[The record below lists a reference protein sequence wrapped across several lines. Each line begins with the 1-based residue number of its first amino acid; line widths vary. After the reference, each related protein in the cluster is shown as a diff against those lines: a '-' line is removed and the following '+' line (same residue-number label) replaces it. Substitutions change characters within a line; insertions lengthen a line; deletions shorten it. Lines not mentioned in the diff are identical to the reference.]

1 MTNSK
6 KIKRNIGASRRL
18 APFGHVRSITFIIML
33 LTVALIFGCR
43 KSSTSPNPTVFT
55 VEAGTSSPIRIIKD
69 TDYKAYSDGNIGA
82 KVGGTSDY
90 SVTITKVEQ
99 KDTAVDVVL
108 DASDFTVDK
117 NTIKLSEEAD
127 KGINKFSG
135 KNLTEKKAK
144 EYTLTLTYS
153 TTANVEPKSREITTD
168 IGIVQNH
175 ILTKDEFTTYV
186 KKWKWQANSTAQA
199 NAGNI
204 YVNSSDGNSSVQFQ
218 VNSANFSATDK
229 TRNYSISGNGSGVAY
244 SKANALNIFASA
256 AKKDDSQN
264 PTSTGY
270 ESYFSDIKG
279 LKTVDSDSLNKMTL
293 YLQFIL
299 NDDTALI
306 DTELTHITNANEGL
320 SFELSLGTQNDT
332 WGD

>member
-1 MTNSK
+1 MTQKNIL
-6 KIKRNIGASRRL
+6 KIL
-18 APFGHVRSITFIIML
+18 VIMIAVL
-33 LTVALIFGCR
+33 SLFAVSCR
-43 KSSTSPNPTVFT
+43 KASTSPEPTPTPTPSGNPTVFT
-55 VEAGTSSPIRIIKD
+55 VEVRTSSPIRIIKD
-69 TDYKAYSDGNIGA
+69 TDYKAYADGNIGA

-99 KDTAVDVVL
+99 KDTAVDVAL

-117 NTIKLSEEAD
+117 NTIKLSEEAN

-175 ILTKDEFTTYV
+175 LLTKTEFTDYV

-204 YVNSSDGNSSVQFQ
+204 YVNSSDNTKSVQFQ
-218 VNSANFSATDK
+218 VNGVNFSATDK
-229 TRNYSISGNGSGVAY
+229 NKNYSISGNGSGVAY

>member
-1 MTNSK
+1 MTQKNIL
-6 KIKRNIGASRRL
+6 KIL
-18 APFGHVRSITFIIML
+18 VIMIAVL
-33 LTVALIFGCR
+33 SLFAVSCR
-43 KSSTSPNPTVFT
+43 KASTSPEPTPTPTPSGNPTVFT
-55 VEAGTSSPIRIIKD
+55 VTAGTSSPIRIIKD
-69 TDYKAYSDGNIGA
+69 TDFKAYADGNIGA

-90 SVTITKVEQ
+90 SVTIKEVKAKSETE
-99 KDTAVDVVL
+99 DVVL

-135 KNLTEKKAK
+135 KNLTEKQAK

-175 ILTKDEFTTYV
+175 LLTKDEFTTYV

-199 NAGNI
+199 NEGNI
-204 YVNSSDGNSSVQFQ
+204 YVGSIDNTKSVQFQ
-218 VNSANFSATDK
+218 VNGVNFSATDK
-229 TRNYSISGNGSGVAY
+229 TKNYSISAAGSGTAY

-256 AKKDDSQN
+256 SKKDDKN
-264 PTSTGY
+264 NTSTGY

-279 LKTVDSDSLNKMTL
+279 LKTVDSDTLNKMTL

-299 NDDTALI
+299 NDDTVLI

-320 SFELSLGTQNDT
+320 SFELSLLTANDT
-332 WGD
+332 WAD

>member
-1 MTNSK
+1 MTQKNIL
-6 KIKRNIGASRRL
+6 KIL
-18 APFGHVRSITFIIML
+18 VIMIAVL
-33 LTVALIFGCR
+33 SLFAVSCR
-43 KSSTSPNPTVFT
+43 KASTSPEPTPTPPYNPTVFT
-55 VEAGTSSPIRIIKD
+55 VTAGTSSPIRIIKD
-69 TDYKAYSDGNIGA
+69 TDFKAYADRNIGA

-117 NTIKLSEEAD
+117 NTIKLSEETD

-135 KNLTEKKAK
+135 KNLTEKQAK

-153 TTANVEPKSREITTD
+153 TTANVGPKSREITTD

-175 ILTKDEFTTYV
+175 LLTKQEFTDYV
-186 KKWKWQANSTAQA
+186 KKWKWQANSTSQA

-204 YVNSSDGNSSVQFQ
+204 YVNSSSDNQKSVLFQ
-218 VNSANFSATDK
+218 VNSVDFSATDK
-229 TRNYSISGNGSGVAY
+229 AKNYSISGNGSGVAY

-256 AKKDDSQN
+256 SKKDDKN
-264 PTSTGY
+264 NTSTGY

-279 LKTVDSDSLNKMTL
+279 LKTVDSDTLNKMTL

-320 SFELSLGTQNDT
+320 SFELSLSTANDT

>member
-18 APFGHVRSITFIIML
+18 APFGHVRSITFTIML
-33 LTVALIFGCR
+33 LAVALIFGCK

-55 VEAGTSSPIRIIKD
+55 VTAGTSSPIKIIKD
-69 TDYKAYSDGNIGA
+69 TDFKAYANGNLGA

-99 KDTAVDVVL
+99 KDTTVDVAL
-108 DASDFTVDK
+108 EASDFTVDK
-117 NTIKLSEEAD
+117 NTIKLSEETD
-127 KGINKFSG
+127 KGINKF
-135 KNLTEKKAK
+135 KDKKLTEKQAK
-144 EYTLTLTYS
+144 EYTLTLTYT

-175 ILTKDEFTTYV
+175 LLTKQEFTEYV

-204 YVNSSDGNSSVQFQ
+204 YVNSRDNKNSVQFQ
-218 VNSANFSATDK
+218 VNGVNFSATKDK
-229 TRNYSISGNGSGVAY
+229 NYSISGNGSGVAY

-256 AKKDDSQN
+256 SKKDDKTD
-264 PTSTGY
+264 TSTGY

-279 LKTVDSDSLNKMTL
+279 LKTVDSDTLNKMTL

-320 SFELSLGTQNDT
+320 SFELTLSTANDT

>member
-6 KIKRNIGASRRL
+6 KIKRNIGASLRL
-18 APFGHVRSITFIIML
+18 APFGHVRSITFTIML
-33 LTVALIFGCR
+33 LAVALIFGCR

-55 VEAGTSSPIRIIKD
+55 VTAGTSSPIKIIKD
-69 TDYKAYSDGNIGA
+69 TDYKPYADGNIGA

-99 KDTAVDVVL
+99 KDKTVDVAL

-135 KNLTEKKAK
+135 KNLTEKQAK

-175 ILTKDEFTTYV
+175 VVTKAEVKGIVGRAQKSTEGVSGSAGLIYLKPKEGSTQMNAITINMAGQDFQTTTPPDFKLT
-186 KKWKWQANSTAQA
+186 ANNTD
-199 NAGNI
+199 NN
-204 YVNSSDGNSSVQFQ
+204 QF
-218 VNSANFSATDK
+218 
-229 TRNYSISGNGSGVAY
+229 VADD
-244 SKANALNIFASA
+244 ALNIIGEAL
-256 AKKDDSQN
+256 KNQ
-264 PTSTGY
+264 TGY
-270 ESYFSDIKG
+270 DTYFTDIKAI
-279 LKTVDSDSLNKMTL
+279 KKVIDTTTSVNKATF
-293 YLQFIL
+293 YFQFIL
-299 NDDTALI
+299 NN
-306 DTELTHITNANEGL
+306 ENAISDEIKNIVDETSGL
-320 SFELSLGTQNDT
+320 SIEITLTGGG
-332 WGD
+332 WE

>member
-18 APFGHVRSITFIIML
+18 APFGHVRSITFTIML
-33 LTVALIFGCR
+33 LAVALIFGCR

-55 VEAGTSSPIRIIKD
+55 VTAGTSSPIRIIKD
-69 TDYKAYSDGNIGA
+69 NDFKAYADGNIGA

-99 KDTAVDVVL
+99 KDTTVDVVL

-117 NTIKLSEEAD
+117 NTIKLSDA
-127 KGINKFSG
+127 GIGKFSG
-135 KNLTEKKAK
+135 KNLTEKQAK

-153 TTANVEPKSREITTD
+153 TTANVEPKSREITTV

-175 ILTKDEFTTYV
+175 LLTKQEFTDYV
-186 KKWKWQANSTAQA
+186 RKWKWQANSTAQA

-204 YVNSSDGNSSVQFQ
+204 YVNSSDGKSSAQFQ
-218 VNSANFSATDK
+218 VNGVNFVADK
-229 TRNYSISGNGSGVAY
+229 TKNYSITSQGSGTAY

-256 AKKDDSQN
+256 SKKDDDKDN

-279 LKTVDSDSLNKMTL
+279 LKTAPSDTLNKMTL

-306 DTELTHITNANEGL
+306 DTDLTHITNANEGL
-320 SFELSLGTQNDT
+320 SFELSLSTANDT

>member
-6 KIKRNIGASRRL
+6 KIKRNIGASLRL
-18 APFGHVRSITFIIML
+18 APFGHVRSITFTIML

-55 VEAGTSSPIRIIKD
+55 VTAGTSSPIRIIKD
-69 TDYKAYSDGNIGA
+69 TDYKPYADGNIGA

-99 KDTAVDVVL
+99 KDKTVDVVL

-117 NTIKLSEEAD
+117 NTIKLSDAGIGKF
-127 KGINKFSG
+127 KGKT
-135 KNLTEKKAK
+135 LTEKQAK
-144 EYTLTLTYS
+144 EYTLTLTYT
-153 TTANVEPKSREITTD
+153 TTANVEPKSREITTV

-175 ILTKDEFTTYV
+175 LLTKQEFTDYV

-204 YVNSSDGNSSVQFQ
+204 YVNSSDNTKSVQFQ
-218 VNSANFSATDK
+218 VNSVNFSAADK
-229 TRNYSISGNGSGVAY
+229 NKNYSISAQGSGTAY

-256 AKKDDSQN
+256 SKKDDSQN

-279 LKTVDSDSLNKMTL
+279 LKTVPSASDSLNKMTL

-320 SFELSLGTQNDT
+320 SFELSLSTANDT

>member
-1 MTNSK
+1 MTSSK
-6 KIKRNIGASRRL
+6 KIKRNIGASLRL

-33 LTVALIFGCR
+33 LAVALIFGCR

-69 TDYKAYSDGNIGA
+69 TDYKPYADGNIGA

-99 KDTAVDVVL
+99 KDTTVDVVL

-117 NTIKLSEEAD
+117 NIIKLSEETD

-135 KNLTEKKAK
+135 KNLTEKQAK
-144 EYTLTLTYS
+144 EYTLTLTYT
-153 TTANVEPKSREITTD
+153 TTANVEPKSREITTG
-168 IGIVQNH
+168 ISIVQNH
-175 ILTKDEFTTYV
+175 LLTKDEFTAYV

-199 NAGNI
+199 NEGNI
-204 YVNSSDGNSSVQFQ
+204 YVNSSDNKNSAQFQ
-218 VNSANFSATDK
+218 VNSVNFSATDK
-229 TRNYSISGNGSGVAY
+229 TKNYSISTAGSGTAY

-256 AKKDDSQN
+256 SKKDDKN
-264 PTSTGY
+264 NTSTGY

-279 LKTVDSDSLNKMTL
+279 LKTVSSDTLNKMTL

-320 SFELSLGTQNDT
+320 SFELSLGTANDT

>member
-1 MTNSK
+1 MTQKNIL
-6 KIKRNIGASRRL
+6 KIL
-18 APFGHVRSITFIIML
+18 VIMIAVL
-33 LTVALIFGCR
+33 SLFAVSCR
-43 KSSTSPNPTVFT
+43 KASTSPEPTPTPSGNPTVFT
-55 VEAGTSSPIRIIKD
+55 VTAGTSSPIRIIKD
-69 TDYKAYSDGNIGA
+69 TDFKAYADGNIGA

-99 KDTAVDVVL
+99 KDTTVDVVL

-127 KGINKFSG
+127 KGINKFKD

-175 ILTKDEFTTYV
+175 LLTKTEFTDYV

-204 YVNSSDGNSSVQFQ
+204 YVGSSDNTKSAQFQ

-229 TRNYSISGNGSGVAY
+229 TKNYSISAAGSGTAY

-256 AKKDDSQN
+256 SKKDDKN
-264 PTSTGY
+264 NTSTGY

-279 LKTVDSDSLNKMTL
+279 LKTVDSDTLNKMTL

-332 WGD
+332 CGD

>member
-6 KIKRNIGASRRL
+6 KIKRNIGASLRL
-18 APFGHVRSITFIIML
+18 APFGHVRSIIFTIML
-33 LTVALIFGCR
+33 LAVALIFGCR

-55 VEAGTSSPIRIIKD
+55 VTAGTSSPIRIIKD
-69 TDYKAYSDGNIGA
+69 TNFKAYADGNLGA

-99 KDTAVDVVL
+99 KDTTVDVVL

-117 NTIKLSEEAD
+117 NTIKLSDA
-127 KGINKFSG
+127 GIGKFSG

-153 TTANVEPKSREITTD
+153 TTANVEPKSREITTV

-175 ILTKDEFTTYV
+175 LLTKQEFTDYV
-186 KKWKWQANSTAQA
+186 KKWKWQANSTAQP
-199 NAGNI
+199 NEGNI
-204 YVNSSDGNSSVQFQ
+204 YVNSIDNKTSVQFQ
-218 VNSANFSATDK
+218 VNGVNFSATDK
-229 TRNYSISGNGSGVAY
+229 TKNYSITSQGGGTAY

-256 AKKDDSQN
+256 SKKDDKN
-264 PTSTGY
+264 NTSTGY

-320 SFELSLGTQNDT
+320 SFELSLGTANDT

>member
-33 LTVALIFGCR
+33 LAIALILGCR

-55 VEAGTSSPIRIIKD
+55 VTAGTSSPIRIIKD
-69 TDYKAYSDGNIGA
+69 TDFKAYADGNIGA

-99 KDTAVDVVL
+99 KDTTVDVVL

-135 KNLTEKKAK
+135 KNLTEKQAK

-175 ILTKDEFTTYV
+175 LLTKQEFTDYV

-204 YVNSSDGNSSVQFQ
+204 YVNSSDNTKSVQFQ
-218 VNSANFSATDK
+218 VNGVSFVADK
-229 TRNYSISGNGSGVAY
+229 TKNYSISGGGNGTAY

-256 AKKDDSQN
+256 SKKDDKDN
-264 PTSTGY
+264 KSTGY
-270 ESYFSDIKG
+270 ESYFSDVKG

-320 SFELSLGTQNDT
+320 SFELSLTTSNDT
-332 WGD
+332 WQD

>member
-1 MTNSK
+1 MTQKNIL
-6 KIKRNIGASRRL
+6 KIL
-18 APFGHVRSITFIIML
+18 VIMIAVL
-33 LTVALIFGCR
+33 SLFAVSCR
-43 KSSTSPNPTVFT
+43 KASTSTEPTPPSDNPTVFT
-55 VEAGTSSPIRIIKD
+55 VEAGTSSPIKIIKD
-69 TDYKAYSDGNIGA
+69 TDFKAYADGNIGA

-117 NTIKLSEEAD
+117 NTIKLSDA
-127 KGINKFSG
+127 GIGKFKG

-175 ILTKDEFTTYV
+175 LLTKQEFTDYV

-204 YVNSSDGNSSVQFQ
+204 YVNSSDKSSSAQFQ
-218 VNSANFSATDK
+218 VSNPTFSAEK
-229 TRNYSISGNGSGVAY
+229 NKNYSIEAAGSGKDY

-306 DTELTHITNANEGL
+306 DTDLTHITNANEGL
-320 SFELSLGTQNDT
+320 SFELSLGTTGDT

>member
-1 MTNSK
+1 MTSSK
-6 KIKRNIGASRRL
+6 KIKRNIGASLRL

-33 LTVALIFGCR
+33 LAVALIFGCR

-69 TDYKAYSDGNIGA
+69 TDYKPYADGNIGA

-99 KDTAVDVVL
+99 KDTTVDVVL

-117 NTIKLSEEAD
+117 NIIKLSEETD

-135 KNLTEKKAK
+135 KNLTEKQAK
-144 EYTLTLTYS
+144 EYTLTLTYT
-153 TTANVEPKSREITTD
+153 TTANVEPKSREITTG
-168 IGIVQNH
+168 ISIVQNH
-175 ILTKDEFTTYV
+175 LLTKDEFTAYV

-199 NAGNI
+199 NEGNI
-204 YVNSSDGNSSVQFQ
+204 YVNSSDNKNSAQFQ
-218 VNSANFSATDK
+218 VNSVNFSATDK
-229 TRNYSISGNGSGVAY
+229 TKNYSISTAGSGTAY

-256 AKKDDSQN
+256 SKKDDKN
-264 PTSTGY
+264 NTSTGY

-279 LKTVDSDSLNKMTL
+279 LKTVSSDTLNKMTL

-299 NDDTALI
+299 NDDTSLI

-320 SFELSLGTQNDT
+320 SFELSLGTANDT

>member
-18 APFGHVRSITFIIML
+18 APFGHVRSITFTIML

-55 VEAGTSSPIRIIKD
+55 VTAGTSSPIRIIKD
-69 TDYKAYSDGNIGA
+69 TNFKAYADGNLGA

-99 KDTAVDVVL
+99 KDTTVDVVL

-117 NTIKLSEEAD
+117 NTIKLSDA
-127 KGINKFSG
+127 GIGKFSG

-153 TTANVEPKSREITTD
+153 TTANVEPKSREITTV

-175 ILTKDEFTTYV
+175 LLTKQEFTDYV
-186 KKWKWQANSTAQA
+186 KKWKWQANSTAQP
-199 NAGNI
+199 NEGNI
-204 YVNSSDGNSSVQFQ
+204 YVNSIDNKTSVQFQ
-218 VNSANFSATDK
+218 VNGVNFSATDK
-229 TRNYSISGNGSGVAY
+229 TKNYSITSQGGGTAY

-256 AKKDDSQN
+256 SKKDDKN
-264 PTSTGY
+264 NTSTGY

-320 SFELSLGTQNDT
+320 SFELSLGTANDT

>member
-1 MTNSK
+1 MTQKNIL
-6 KIKRNIGASRRL
+6 KIL
-18 APFGHVRSITFIIML
+18 VIMIAVL
-33 LTVALIFGCR
+33 SLFAVSCR
-43 KSSTSPNPTVFT
+43 KASTSPEPTPPPYNPTVFT
-55 VEAGTSSPIRIIKD
+55 VTAGTSSPIRIIKD
-69 TDYKAYSDGNIGA
+69 TDFKAYADGNIGA

-99 KDTAVDVVL
+99 KDKTVDVVL

-117 NTIKLSEEAD
+117 NTIKLSDAGIGKFKD
-127 KGINKFSG
+127 KT
-135 KNLTEKKAK
+135 LTEKKAK
-144 EYTLTLTYS
+144 EYTLTLTYT
-153 TTANVEPKSREITTD
+153 TTANVEPKSREITTV

-175 ILTKDEFTTYV
+175 LLTKQEFTDYV

-204 YVNSSDGNSSVQFQ
+204 YVNSSDNTKSVQFQ
-218 VNSANFSATDK
+218 VNGVNFSATDK
-229 TRNYSISGNGSGVAY
+229 NKNYSISGNGSGVAY

-256 AKKDDSQN
+256 SKKDDSQN

-306 DTELTHITNANEGL
+306 DKDLTHITNANEGL
-320 SFELSLGTQNDT
+320 SFELSLSTANDT
-332 WGD
+332 WQD

>member
-6 KIKRNIGASRRL
+6 KIKRNIGTSRRL
-18 APFGHVRSITFIIML
+18 APFGHVRSITFTIML
-33 LTVALIFGCR
+33 LAVALIFGCK

-55 VEAGTSSPIRIIKD
+55 VTAGTSSPIKIIKD
-69 TDYKAYSDGNIGA
+69 TDYKPYSDGNIGA

-99 KDTAVDVVL
+99 KDTTVDVVL

-117 NTIKLSEEAD
+117 NTIKLSDA
-127 KGINKFSG
+127 GIGKFSG
-135 KNLTEKKAK
+135 KNLTEKQAK
-144 EYTLTLTYS
+144 EYTLTLTYT
-153 TTANVEPKSREITTD
+153 TTANVEPKSREITTV

-175 ILTKDEFTTYV
+175 LLTKTEFTDYV

-199 NAGNI
+199 NEGNI
-204 YVNSSDGNSSVQFQ
+204 YVNSIDNKNSVQFQ
-218 VNSANFSATDK
+218 VNGVNFSATDK
-229 TRNYSISGNGSGVAY
+229 NKNYSISGNGSGVAY

-256 AKKDDSQN
+256 SKKDDKTD
-264 PTSTGY
+264 TSTGY
-270 ESYFSDIKG
+270 DSYFSDIKG

-320 SFELSLGTQNDT
+320 SFELSLGTANDT

>member
-1 MTNSK
+1 MTQKNIL
-6 KIKRNIGASRRL
+6 KIL
-18 APFGHVRSITFIIML
+18 VIMIAVL
-33 LTVALIFGCR
+33 SLFAVSCR
-43 KSSTSPNPTVFT
+43 KASTSPEPTPTPTPSGNPTVFT
-55 VEAGTSSPIRIIKD
+55 VTAGTSSPIRIIKD
-69 TDYKAYSDGNIGA
+69 TDYQPYADGNIGA

-90 SVTITKVEQ
+90 SVTIKEV
-99 KDTAVDVVL
+99 KAKSDTEDVIL

-117 NTIKLSEEAD
+117 NTIKLSDA
-127 KGINKFSG
+127 GIGKFKG

-153 TTANVEPKSREITTD
+153 TTANVEPKSREITTG

-175 ILTKDEFTTYV
+175 LLTKQEFTDYV
-186 KKWKWQANSTAQA
+186 KKWKWQANSTAQT

-204 YVNSSDGNSSVQFQ
+204 YVNSIDNTKSVQFQ
-218 VNSANFSATDK
+218 LIGANFSATDK
-229 TRNYSISGNGSGVAY
+229 NKNYSISGNGSGVAY

-279 LKTVDSDSLNKMTL
+279 LKTVDSDTLNKMTL

-320 SFELSLGTQNDT
+320 SFELSLGTTGDT
-332 WGD
+332 WED

>member
-6 KIKRNIGASRRL
+6 KIKRNIGASLRL

-33 LTVALIFGCR
+33 LAVALIFGCK

-55 VEAGTSSPIRIIKD
+55 VEAGTSSPIKIIKD
-69 TDYKAYSDGNIGA
+69 TDYKAYADGNIGA

-99 KDTAVDVVL
+99 KDTTVDVVL

-117 NTIKLSEEAD
+117 NTIKLSDA
-127 KGINKFSG
+127 GIGKFSG
-135 KNLTEKKAK
+135 KNLTEKQAK

-168 IGIVQNH
+168 IGIFQNH
-175 ILTKDEFTTYV
+175 LLTKQEFTDYV
-186 KKWKWQANSTAQA
+186 KKWKWQANSTSQP

-204 YVNSSDGNSSVQFQ
+204 YVKSSDESSSANFQ
-218 VNSANFSATDK
+218 VNAASFSATDK
-229 TRNYSISGNGSGVAY
+229 TKNYSIEAAGSGKAY
-244 SKANALNIFASA
+244 SKANALNTFASA
-256 AKKDDSQN
+256 SKKDDKTD
-264 PTSTGY
+264 TSTGY
-270 ESYFSDIKG
+270 DSYFSDIKG

>member
-1 MTNSK
+1 MTQKNIL
-6 KIKRNIGASRRL
+6 KIL
-18 APFGHVRSITFIIML
+18 VIMIAVL
-33 LTVALIFGCR
+33 SLFAVSCR
-43 KSSTSPNPTVFT
+43 KASTSPEPTPTPTPSGNPTVFT
-55 VEAGTSSPIRIIKD
+55 VTAGTSSPIRIIKD
-69 TDYKAYSDGNIGA
+69 TDFKAYADGNIGA

-90 SVTITKVEQ
+90 SVTIEKVEQ
-99 KDTAVDVVL
+99 KDTTVNVVL

-117 NTIKLSEEAD
+117 NTIKLSDA
-127 KGINKFSG
+127 GIGKFSG
-135 KNLTEKKAK
+135 KNLTEKQAK

-175 ILTKDEFTTYV
+175 LLTKQEFTDYV

-199 NAGNI
+199 NEGNI

-218 VNSANFSATDK
+218 VNAANFSATDK
-229 TRNYSISGNGSGVAY
+229 TRNYSISGNGSGTAY

-256 AKKDDSQN
+256 AKKDDNKSN

-320 SFELSLGTQNDT
+320 SFELSLTTSNDT
-332 WGD
+332 WQD

>member
-1 MTNSK
+1 MTQKNIL
-6 KIKRNIGASRRL
+6 KIL
-18 APFGHVRSITFIIML
+18 VIMIAVL
-33 LTVALIFGCR
+33 SLFAVSCR
-43 KSSTSPNPTVFT
+43 KASTSPEPTPTPTPSGNPTVFT
-55 VEAGTSSPIRIIKD
+55 VTAGTSSPIRIIKD
-69 TDYKAYSDGNIGA
+69 TEFKAYADGNIGA

-90 SVTITKVEQ
+90 SVAITKVEQ
-99 KDTAVDVVL
+99 KDQTVDVVL

-117 NTIKLSEEAD
+117 NTIKLSEETD

-135 KNLTEKKAK
+135 KNLTEKQAK

-175 ILTKDEFTTYV
+175 LLTKTEFTDYV

-204 YVNSSDGNSSVQFQ
+204 YVGSSDNTKSVQFQ
-218 VNSANFSATDK
+218 LTAANFLATDK
-229 TRNYSISGNGSGVAY
+229 TKNYSISAAGSGTAY

-256 AKKDDSQN
+256 SKKDDKTD
-264 PTSTGY
+264 TSTGY

-279 LKTVDSDSLNKMTL
+279 LKTVDSDTLNKMTL

-320 SFELSLGTQNDT
+320 SFELSLSTT

>member
-1 MTNSK
+1 MTQKNIL
-6 KIKRNIGASRRL
+6 KIL
-18 APFGHVRSITFIIML
+18 VIMIAVL
-33 LTVALIFGCR
+33 SLFAVSCR
-43 KSSTSPNPTVFT
+43 KASTSPEPTPTPTPSGNPTVFT
-55 VEAGTSSPIRIIKD
+55 VTAGTSSPIRIIKD
-69 TDYKAYSDGNIGA
+69 TEFKAYADGNIGA

-99 KDTAVDVVL
+99 KDTTVDVVL

-135 KNLTEKKAK
+135 KNLTEKQAK

-175 ILTKDEFTTYV
+175 LLTKTEFTDYV

-204 YVNSSDGNSSVQFQ
+204 YVGSSDNTKSVQFQ
-218 VNSANFSATDK
+218 LTAANFLATDK
-229 TRNYSISGNGSGVAY
+229 TKNYSISAAGSGTAY

-256 AKKDDSQN
+256 SKKDDKTD
-264 PTSTGY
+264 TSTGY

-279 LKTVDSDSLNKMTL
+279 LKTVDSDTLNKMTL

-320 SFELSLGTQNDT
+320 SFELSLSTTGDT

>member
-18 APFGHVRSITFIIML
+18 APFGHVRSITFIIIL

-55 VEAGTSSPIRIIKD
+55 VTAGTSSLIRIIND
-69 TDYKAYSDGNIGA
+69 TDYKAYADGNIGA

-99 KDTAVDVVL
+99 KDTTVDVVL

-117 NTIKLSEEAD
+117 NTIKLSDA
-127 KGINKFSG
+127 GIGKFSG

-168 IGIVQNH
+168 IGIFQNH
-175 ILTKDEFTTYV
+175 LLTKQEFTDYV

-199 NAGNI
+199 NEGNI
-204 YVNSSDGNSSVQFQ
+204 YVGSIDNTKSVQFQ

-229 TRNYSISGNGSGVAY
+229 TRNYSISAGGNGTAY
-244 SKANALNIFASA
+244 SKASALDIFSKA
-256 AKKDDSQN
+256 AKNDDKTG
-264 PTSTGY
+264 TSTGY

-279 LKTVDSDSLNKMTL
+279 LKTVDSDTLNKMTL

-306 DTELTHITNANEGL
+306 DTDLTHITNANEGL
-320 SFELSLGTQNDT
+320 SFELSLTTSNDT
-332 WGD
+332 WQD

>member
-18 APFGHVRSITFIIML
+18 APFGHVRSITFTIML
-33 LTVALIFGCR
+33 LAVALIFGCR

-55 VEAGTSSPIRIIKD
+55 VTAGTSSPIKIIKD
-69 TDYKAYSDGNIGA
+69 TDYKAYADGNIGA

-99 KDTAVDVVL
+99 KDKTVDVAL

-117 NTIKLSEEAD
+117 NTIKLSEETD

-135 KNLTEKKAK
+135 KNLTEKQAK

-153 TTANVEPKSREITTD
+153 TTANVEPKSREITTV

-175 ILTKDEFTTYV
+175 LLTKQEFTDYV

-204 YVNSSDGNSSVQFQ
+204 YVDSSDNNNSAQFQ
-218 VNSANFSATDK
+218 VNAANFSAMDK
-229 TRNYSISGNGSGVAY
+229 TKNYSITSQGSGTAY

-256 AKKDDSQN
+256 AKKDDKSN
-264 PTSTGY
+264 TSTGY

>member
-1 MTNSK
+1 MTQKNIL
-6 KIKRNIGASRRL
+6 KIL
-18 APFGHVRSITFIIML
+18 VIMIAVL
-33 LTVALIFGCR
+33 SLFAVSCR
-43 KSSTSPNPTVFT
+43 KASTSPEPTPTPTPSGNPTVFT
-55 VEAGTSSPIRIIKD
+55 VTAGTSSPIKIIKD
-69 TDYKAYSDGNIGA
+69 TDFKAYADGNIGA

-99 KDTAVDVVL
+99 KDSTTVDVAL
-108 DASDFTVDK
+108 EASDFTVDK
-117 NTIKLSEEAD
+117 NTIKLSDA
-127 KGINKFSG
+127 GIGKFSG
-135 KNLTEKKAK
+135 KNLTEKQAK

-153 TTANVEPKSREITTD
+153 TTANVEPKSREITTG

-175 ILTKDEFTTYV
+175 LLTKQEFTDYV

-204 YVNSSDGNSSVQFQ
+204 YVNSSDNTKSVQFQ
-218 VNSANFSATDK
+218 VNSVNFSAADK
-229 TRNYSISGNGSGVAY
+229 NKNYSISAQGSGTAY

-256 AKKDDSQN
+256 SKKDDSQN

-279 LKTVDSDSLNKMTL
+279 LKTVDSDTLNKMTL

-320 SFELSLGTQNDT
+320 SFELSLGTTGDT

>member
-1 MTNSK
+1 MTQKNIL
-6 KIKRNIGASRRL
+6 KIL
-18 APFGHVRSITFIIML
+18 VIMIAVL
-33 LTVALIFGCR
+33 SLFAISCR
-43 KSSTSPNPTVFT
+43 KASTSPEPTPTPTPSGGNPTVFT
-55 VEAGTSSPIRIIKD
+55 VTAGTSSPIRIIKEEKA
-69 TDYKAYSDGNIGA
+69 TDYKPYADGNIGA

-99 KDTAVDVVL
+99 KDSTTVDVAL
-108 DASDFTVDK
+108 EASDFTVDK
-117 NTIKLSEEAD
+117 NTIKLSDA
-127 KGINKFSG
+127 GIGKFSG
-135 KNLTEKKAK
+135 KNLTEKQAK

-153 TTANVEPKSREITTD
+153 TTANVEPKSREITTG

-175 ILTKDEFTTYV
+175 LLTKQEFTDYV

-204 YVNSSDGNSSVQFQ
+204 YVNSSDNTKSVQFQ
-218 VNSANFSATDK
+218 VNSVNFSAADK
-229 TRNYSISGNGSGVAY
+229 NKNYSISAQGSGTAY

-256 AKKDDSQN
+256 SKKDDSQN

-279 LKTVDSDSLNKMTL
+279 LKTVDSDTLNKMTL

-320 SFELSLGTQNDT
+320 SFELSLGTTGDT

>member
-6 KIKRNIGASRRL
+6 KIKRNIGASLRL
-18 APFGHVRSITFIIML
+18 APFGHVRSITFTIML

-55 VEAGTSSPIRIIKD
+55 VTAGTSSPIRIIKD
-69 TDYKAYSDGNIGA
+69 TDFKAYADGNIGA

-117 NTIKLSEEAD
+117 NTIKLSDA
-127 KGINKFSG
+127 GIGKFSG
-135 KNLTEKKAK
+135 KNLTEKQAK

-175 ILTKDEFTTYV
+175 LLTKQEFTDYV

-204 YVNSSDGNSSVQFQ
+204 YVNSSDDKSSAQFQ
-218 VNSANFSATDK
+218 VNGVNFVADK
-229 TRNYSISGNGSGVAY
+229 TKNYSVSGGGDGKAY

-256 AKKDDSQN
+256 SKKDDKDSK
-264 PTSTGY
+264 STGY

-320 SFELSLGTQNDT
+320 SFELSLTTSNDT
-332 WGD
+332 WQD